1 MIVGCDDEDLDD
13 DVEDGADDN
22 ADDAEED
29 AALDLERVVGPELV
43 GPGPI
48 TCSNQQ
54 VVERAANEREHKG
67 V

>member
-1 MIVGCDDEDLDD
+1 MMVEWDDEDRDD
-13 DVEDGADDN
+13 DAEDGADDN

-29 AALDLERVVGPELV
+29 AALDLEQVVGPELV

-54 VVERAANEREHKG
+54 GVES